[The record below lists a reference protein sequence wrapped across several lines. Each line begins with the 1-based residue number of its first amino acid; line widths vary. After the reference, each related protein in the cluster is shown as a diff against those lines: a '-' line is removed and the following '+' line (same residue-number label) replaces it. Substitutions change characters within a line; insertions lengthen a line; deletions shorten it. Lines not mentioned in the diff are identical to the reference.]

1 MTHNMSKSRRGLSET
16 QWSALKSFA
25 SIADLSAVRSRL
37 TLYGKNGNGTRRY
50 SSKMWGMVVALC
62 ALLAASCSSSPALP
76 SGTPLPEATIVT
88 TPISSAGCGKPVS
101 TPPGMSVYETIF
113 SGGLTRTY
121 LLHVPSGYRASSS
134 AAVVLDFHGHGSN
147 ATQQEHRSGMSLL
160 ADQQGFIAVYPQG
173 VFGPDGWTGWAT
185 GPRNRPQVN
194 DVLFVSDLLN
204 HLQGILCIDPRRIYA
219 TGFSNGGAMTNVLA
233 CTLAGRLAA
242 FAPVSG
248 SYPAYPGGC
257 HPVRPVP
264 ILEFHGMADRIVPYN
279 GSMSRQLPPIL
290 AWLQGWA
297 TRDGCTMGPTV
308 FYKQANVTGLEWTNC
323 QGNAIVIEYRISG
336 EGHVWPHVSFNKPG
350 GTAVSSLSA
359 SALIWSFFQQHPLP
373 ATSPTG

>member
-1 MTHNMSKSRRGLSET
+1 MRSMSK
-16 QWSALKSFA
+16 
-25 SIADLSAVRSRL
+25 V
-37 TLYGKNGNGTRRY
+37 GTRKIT
-50 SSKMWGMVVALC
+50 SPLALDVWCILGALC
-62 ALLAASCSSSPALP
+62 VLLTAGCSSSPSSSALP
-76 SGTPLPEATIVT
+76 SRTPLPETGVIT
-88 TPISSAGCGKPVS
+88 TPIKSAGCGKPA
-101 TPPGMSVYETIF
+101 PGLPGSSINETLF

-121 LLHVPSGYRASSS
+121 LLHVPSGYQAHSSE
-134 AAVVLDFHGHGSN
+134 AVVLSFHGHGSN
-147 ATQQEHRSGMSLL
+147 AIQQERRSGMSLF

-173 VFGPDGWTGWAT
+173 LVGPDGRTGWAT
-185 GPRNRPQVN
+185 GLRGRPWVN

-204 HLQGILCIDPRRIYA
+204 HLQSILCIDPLRIYA
-219 TGFSNGGAMTNVLA
+219 MGFSNGGGMTNVLA

-264 ILEFHGMADRIVPYN
+264 LLEFHGTADRIVPYN
-279 GSMSRQLPPIL
+279 GSQSRQLPSIL

-308 FYKQANVTGLEWTNC
+308 FYKQVNVTGLEWTDC
-323 QGNAIVIEYRISG
+323 QGNATVVHYRIQG
-336 EGHVWPHVSFNKPG
+336 QGHRWPSLTFKEPG
-350 GTAVSSLSA
+350 GTTGTIGKALSA

-373 ATSPTG
+373 ATFPTG

>member
-1 MTHNMSKSRRGLSET
+1 MHNMSKEST
-16 QWSALKSFA
+16 KSCLGESPECF
-25 SIADLSAVRSRL
+25 SWL
-37 TLYGKNGNGTRRY
+37 TLYGKNGNCTRRY
-50 SSKMWGMVVALC
+50 SSKTWGIVIALC

-76 SGTPLPEATIVT
+76 SRTPLPEATIIT
-88 TPISSAGCGKPVS
+88 TPISSEGCGKPAS
-101 TPPGMSVYETIF
+101 APPGKSVYETVF
-113 SGGLTRTY
+113 SGGLARTY
-121 LLHVPSGYRASSS
+121 LLHVPRGYQDSSS

-147 ATQQEHRSGMSLL
+147 ASQQEHRSGRSLL
-160 ADQQGFIAVYPQG
+160 SDQQGFIAVYPQG
-173 VFGPDGWTGWAT
+173 VVGPDGRRGWAT
-185 GPRNRPQVN
+185 GIRGRPRVN

-219 TGFSNGGAMTNVLA
+219 TGFSNGGGMTNVLA

-248 SYPAYPGGC
+248 SYPPYPGGC

-264 ILEFHGMADRIVPYN
+264 LLEIHGTADLTVPYN
-279 GSMSRQLPPIL
+279 GSPRRRYPSIL

-297 TRDGCTMGPTV
+297 TRDGCTRGPTV
-308 FYKQANVTGLEWTNC
+308 FYKQANVTGLQWTDC
-323 QGNAIVIEYRISG
+323 QGNAIVIQYRISG
-336 EGHVWPHVSFNKPG
+336 EGHVWPHVTFNKPG

>member
-1 MTHNMSKSRRGLSET
+1 MHNMSKAGTERCLGESSECC
-16 QWSALKSFA
+16 
-25 SIADLSAVRSRL
+25 SRL

-62 ALLAASCSSSPALP
+62 ALLAASCSSSPAPP

-121 LLHVPSGYRASSS
+121 LLHVPSGYQANSSE
-134 AAVVLDFHGHGSN
+134 AVVLSFHGHSSN
-147 ATQQEHRSGMSLL
+147 AFQQERRSGMSLL
-160 ADQQGFIAVYPQG
+160 ADQQGFIVVYPQG
-173 VFGPDGWTGWAT
+173 LVGPDGRTGWAT
-185 GPRNRPQVN
+185 GLRGRPWVN
-194 DVLFVSDLLN
+194 DVLFVSDVLN
-204 HLQGILCIDPRRIYA
+204 HLQSILCIDPLRIYA
-219 TGFSNGGAMTNVLA
+219 TGFSNGAGMTNVLA

-242 FAPVSG
+242 FALVSG
-248 SYPAYPGGC
+248 SYPPYPGGC

-264 ILEFHGMADRIVPYN
+264 LLEFHGTSDPTVPYN
-279 GSMSRQLPPIL
+279 GSMSKQLPPIL

-323 QGNAIVIEYRISG
+323 QGNAIIIQYRISG
-336 EGHVWPHVSFNKPG
+336 EGHVWPHVTFNKPG

-359 SALIWSFFQQHPLP
+359 LALIWSFFQQHPLP